1 MDIESLATAFSTHD
15 FDRALPHIADD
26 VVWELV
32 GGRTIEGKHIV
43 EALAGLTTDG
53 LAGST
58 VTVRSA
64 RSVVGDGTVVVDTVT
79 HYDHPTDGVSVVAS
93 CDLYDHADGVIT
105 RIRSYT
111 VELPA

>member
-1 MDIESLATAFSTHD
+1 MDIERAATAFSTHE
-15 FDRALPHIADD
+15 FEVALPHIADD

-32 GGRTIEGKHIV
+32 GGQTIEGKQIV
-43 EALAGLTTDG
+43 EKLIGLTVDG
-53 LAGST
+53 LAQST

-64 RSVVGDGTVVVDTVT
+64 RSVVGEGTIVIDTVT
-79 HYDHPTDGVSVVAS
+79 HYDHPSDGISVVAS

-105 RIRSYT
+105 RIRTYS

>member
-15 FDRALPHIADD
+15 FAHVLPHVADD

-32 GGRTIEGKHIV
+32 GNQTIEGKHMV
-43 EALAGLTTDG
+43 ERLVELTADG
-53 LAGST
+53 LIGST

-79 HYDHPTDGVSVVAS
+79 HYDHPSDGVTLVAS

-111 VELPA
+111 VELSD